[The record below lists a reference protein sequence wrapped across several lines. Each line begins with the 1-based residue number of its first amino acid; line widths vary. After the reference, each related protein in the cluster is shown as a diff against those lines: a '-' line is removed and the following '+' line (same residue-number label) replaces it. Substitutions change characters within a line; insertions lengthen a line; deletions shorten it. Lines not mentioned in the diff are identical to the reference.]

1 MCAKQEVQIQIRQ
14 SKKFQISVK
23 NKKETIK
30 RRECRGWQIEWEKDK
45 KASKVTIFPQRHE
58 DIGITD
64 EKIKNCER
72 RRRRRS
78 WRQKNIYNK
87 KGMSV
92 TISIKSDKALG
103 NPELSKEL
111 ETEEE
116 LQLLGNECRRAE
128 AIKRLSK
135 K

>member
-1 MCAKQEVQIQIRQ
+1 
-14 SKKFQISVK
+14 
-23 NKKETIK
+23 
-30 RRECRGWQIEWEKDK
+30 
-45 KASKVTIFPQRHE
+45 
-58 DIGITD
+58 
-64 EKIKNCER
+64 
-72 RRRRRS
+72 
-78 WRQKNIYNK
+78 
-87 KGMSV
+87 MSV